1 MASSCINTNDAGRPK
16 VFSGKEED
24 FQPWAKKMEAFFAEK
39 IKESAM
45 MLEWAADQTTEIT
58 TELINREFLP
68 TTTNQERGVQNLEFI
83 LQQIYTIFWTSRVAK
98 QTTWLTTRGRTH
110 WRRGS
115 DYRNDMILPP
125 EEGKGYPSQNHFS
138 WMPSLRNFKRDLNA
152 GVLCWAIRE
161 DEL

>member
-24 FQPWAKKMEAFFAEK
+24 FQPWAKKMEAFFAGK

-83 LQQIYTIFWTSRVAK
+83 LQQMYTIFWTSRVAK

-125 EEGKGYPSQNHFS
+125 EEGKGISFAES
-138 WMPSLRNFKRDLNA
+138 FLLDALSRNSKRDLNA
-152 GVLCWAIRE
+152 GSPMLSDTRR
-161 DEL
+161 

>member
-24 FQPWAKKMEAFFAEK
+24 FQPWAKKMEAFFGGK

-68 TTTNQERGVQNLEFI
+68 TTTNQERGVQNLDFI
-83 LQQIYTIFWTSRVAK
+83 LQQMYTIFWTSRVAK
-98 QTTWLTTRGRTH
+98 QTTWSTTRGRTH
-110 WRRGS
+110 WRRGQRLQERY
-115 DYRNDMILPP
+115 DLTAGGRKRNILRRIISLGCPLS
-125 EEGKGYPSQNHFS
+125 ETPS
-138 WMPSLRNFKRDLNA
+138 
-152 GVLCWAIRE
+152 GT
-161 DEL
+161 